1 VRRWRRAAT
10 AAIARYAFPVYTE
23 AFTGPSW
30 LELADHGAAK
40 QRLLWVSTSTKNPQ
54 YPDTRYV
61 DQIAVHGAVNT
72 MPLTTLEAVADH
84 GRTDGDTVTGRAGLS
99 AETLELLSGVGADVD
114 DVYDTLEREGVD
126 KFAAWRGV
134 LHDRVQR
141 MLDKARS

>member
-10 AAIARYAFPVYTE
+10 AAIARYAFSVYTE
-23 AFTGPSW
+23 AFTGPGW
-30 LELADHGAAK
+30 LELAGHGAAK
-40 QRLLWVSTSTKNPQ
+40 QRPLWASTSTKNPQ

-61 DQIAVHGAVNT
+61 DQLAVHGAVNT
-72 MPLTTLEAVADH
+72 MPVTTLEAVADH
-84 GRTDGDTVTGRAGLS
+84 GRIDGDTVTGRAGLS
-99 AETLELLSGVGADVD
+99 AETLELLSGAGVGVD
-114 DVYDTLEREGVD
+114 DVCDTLEREGVD